1 VTRIELDHLSARG
14 ADGRG
19 VVLHEV
25 DLDVADGEVLAVVG
39 GSGAGKTT
47 LLRAL
52 IGLADVAAGQLR
64 LGGEPA
70 TDWAPAE
77 RDLAMVFQDH
87 APYPHL
93 RVRDNLALPLRLAG
107 APGGV
112 VARRVAAVA
121 ETLGLSVHLDRWPSQ
136 LSGGQRQR
144 VAVGRVLVRPEPAGY
159 LLDEPL
165 PADPGMRARLRG
177 LLGGRTTLWVTPDVA
192 EAAALGDRVAVLRDG
207 RLAQVGTPQELAARP
222 ASLDVAALA
231 PLNLLRGT
239 IAGGTLRLPMAQLPI
254 GRPDRDD
261 VLVGIRP
268 GDLTERGAGIR
279 IPLLVAEGASP
290 DGTATLRHPALARAA
305 EEDPSLS
312 PVLLAE
318 VDPGGRR
325 SVPVLLDPERV
336 LLFDPETGTAL

>member
-1 VTRIELDHLSARG
+1 MTRIELDLLSACG
-14 ADGRG
+14 LDGRA
-19 VVLHEV
+19 VVLHDV
-25 DLDVADGEVLAVVG
+25 SLDVAEGELVAVVG
-39 GSGAGKTT
+39 ASGSGKST

-52 IGLADVAAGQLR
+52 MGLADVPSGQLR
-64 LGGEPA
+64 LDGEPA

-107 APGGV
+107 VPGGV
-112 VARRVAAVA
+112 IARRVAAVA

-144 VAVGRVLVRPEPAGY
+144 VAVGRVLIRPAPGAY

-165 PADPGMRARLRG
+165 SADPGMRSRLRG
-177 LLGGRTTLWVTPDVA
+177 LLDSRTALWATPDVA
-192 EAAALGDRVAVLRDG
+192 EAAAVGDRVAVLRDG
-207 RLAQVGTPQELAARP
+207 RLVQVGTAQELAERP
-222 ASLDVAALA
+222 ATLDVAALA
-231 PLNLLRGT
+231 PLNVLRGT
-239 IAGGTLRLPMAQLPI
+239 ISDGALRLPIGTLPLD
-254 GRPDRDD
+254 RPPGE

-268 GDLTERGAGIR
+268 GDLTEHGAGVR
-279 IPLLVAEGASP
+279 IPLLVGDGAAP

-312 PVLLAE
+312 AVLLARVE
-318 VDPGGRR
+318 PGGRR
-325 SVPVLLDPERV
+325 SVPVLLDPARV
-336 LLFDPETGTAL
+336 LLFDPGTGDAL